1 MEDTNP
7 EIKFLKDGIA
17 EQREEVGLALVG
29 TMSHSKRGQRK
40 TRATLL

>member
-1 MEDTNP
+1 MENTNP

-17 EQREEVGLALVG
+17 EQREEVVALVG
-29 TMSHSKRGQRK
+29 TMGHAKRGQRK